1 MNRSIR
7 TAGFLAATAILLTA
21 CATAT
26 AGRPTHVASSPT
38 PVTQTETETSEST
51 ATVTVTQTVQPPVAE
66 TRTGAPTRT
75 TTSSEQTR
83 PDPETTVDGTSRPD
97 ATDAQIK
104 STTAHAYDVVN
115 TYWVNLFSSWHDD
128 QGNPIQ
134 WWSPVRYNGDGFYDS
149 AQGQVAGCHA
159 DHAIVDNAFFCPD
172 GSGTG
177 FLAWDMVLFRKE
189 AAFGDAPIYYAV
201 AHEFGHAAQ
210 ARFRADREG
219 GASPPRSDT
228 MPNELQ
234 ADCLAGATLAKA
246 EQDGYLTPD
255 PSSYARIVT
264 ALSETNEPGDHGT
277 DGQRIAAYRLGYE
290 GDIESC
296 LYNKGIP
303 PAPELLG

>member
-1 MNRSIR
+1 M
-7 TAGFLAATAILLTA
+7 FLVATAILLTA
-21 CATAT
+21 CGTAT

-38 PVTQTETETSEST
+38 AATQTETKGSDST
-51 ATVTVTQTVQPPVAE
+51 ATVTVTETVQPPIAE
-66 TRTGAPTRT
+66 TRTAAPTRT
-75 TTSSEQTR
+75 PTSSEQTR
-83 PDPETTVDGTSRPD
+83 PNPETTIDRTSRPD
-97 ATDAQIK
+97 GTDAHIK
-104 STTAHAYDVVN
+104 STTTHAYNVVN
-115 TYWVNLFSSWHDD
+115 TYWLSLFSSWHDD

-134 WWSPVRYNGDGFYDS
+134 WWSPGRFNGDGFYDS
-149 AQGQVAGCHA
+149 ARGQVAGCGSDYDNA
-159 DHAIVDNAFFCPD
+159 VNAFFCSD

-177 FLAWDMVLFRKE
+177 FLAWDMVLFRQE
-189 AAFGDAPIYYAV
+189 ATFGDAPIYYSV

-219 GASPPRSDT
+219 GASPPMSDT
-228 MPNELQ
+228 MRNELQ

-246 EQDGYLTPD
+246 EQDAYLTPD

-296 LYNKGIP
+296 LYNEGIP
-303 PAPELLG
+303 PAAELLG